1 MDANRSSISIKI
13 CIDRAAAGIGQSHLI
28 KTRMSPVPG
37 LGAWRFVSIIMSA
50 VPALILKGW
59 YDYSLK
65 IKVFQNPERVTL

>member
-1 MDANRSSISIKI
+1 VDANRSSISIKI

-37 LGAWRFVSIIMSA
+37 FGALEIHFSIILSA
-50 VPALILKGW
+50 VPAFNPGW